1 MVNTLTFIQSECNMK
16 TKLFLTVLLIFSTS
30 EIFLAQQSTDIMSFA
45 GPNGIFINA
54 GIEIPFSSASKT
66 IPFKYKIERSY
77 AGQNNWTEVAQLS
90 APENFESFIKNIYSL
105 NQQLKDSIPA
115 NELPLEL
122 IWKKAKQFERL
133 DSLKYLG
140 NPLVVRLALS
150 VCYLDKQ
157 VDENKS
163 YVYQISKLDRD
174 GKTLESFTTN
184 EISFPGKYRNNPLT
198 IFSKE
203 TSEKLIRLTWK
214 ADASFSP
221 ARFKVYR
228 RENFEGD
235 FQQINPIKIYNS
247 DENQIAFTV
256 VDSTVTAN
264 NTYEY
269 FILPLDYYQN
279 EGTASDTVTVAAFSF
294 NKIFPPYDIK
304 VSEADSLGG
313 LKISWKLD
321 NKNAITSIKIFR
333 SKYSDKEFEELSEVT
348 GFDSVYIDRTA
359 NPMVKYFYYLQL
371 NDQFGEVPLQ
381 SAKVFGLYQSKEIPQ
396 PPLFIHLDSTSIG
409 VKLTWNKPD
418 EFVNTYHI
426 YRNLGDDENLSELKV
441 IQTSDSVVQFLDTSS
456 TLKGNRVYYYSV
468 RAENTSGNLSSF
480 SDTVQVFPKVKTVIN
495 SPKQLK
501 GYSLD
506 GKVFLYWENL
516 FEKDETIEGYKV
528 FRRKVGDVRK
538 EFIALFDTLL
548 PPKQNNFVD
557 TTSSEGN
564 DYEYTVKAVDVFG
577 NESDFSSSIKI
588 NIPEIP
594 ILPPAGLTAV
604 NMDEG
609 IMISWQ
615 PALQENI
622 SGYKVYRYE
631 RGNEPK
637 EISTVNAD
645 TNEYLDKSVKNGNL
659 YFYFVSAVSTNGKES
674 QPSEELGIR
683 R

>member
-1 MVNTLTFIQSECNMK
+1 MK
-16 TKLFLTVLLIFSTS
+16 TKLFLIVLLIVSTS
-30 EIFLAQQSTDIMSFA
+30 EIQFAQQSTDIMSFA

-66 IPFKYKIERSY
+66 IPFKYKIERST
-77 AGQNNWTEVAQLS
+77 AGQNNWTEVTQLS
-90 APENFESFIKNIYSL
+90 APENFDSFIKNIYNI

-133 DSLKYLG
+133 DSMKYLG
-140 NPLVVRLALS
+140 NPLVVRLALG

-163 YVYQISKLDRD
+163 YVYQISKLDKN
-174 GKTLESFTTN
+174 GNILESFTTN
-184 EISFPGKYRNNPLT
+184 EVSFPGKYRNNLLT

-221 ARFKVYR
+221 ARFKIFR
-228 RENFEGD
+228 RENFQGD
-235 FQQINPIKIYNS
+235 FVLINPIKIYNS
-247 DENQIAFTV
+247 DENKIAVTII
-256 VDSTVTAN
+256 DSTVTAN
-264 NTYEY
+264 STYEY

-279 EGTASDTVTVAAFSF
+279 EGMASDTVTLAAFSF

-359 NPMVKYFYYLQL
+359 KPMVKYFYFLQL

-396 PPLFIHLDSTSIG
+396 PPLFLHSDSTSTG
-409 VKLTWNKPD
+409 VKLVWTKPD
-418 EFVNTYHI
+418 EFVNVYHI
-426 YRNLGDDENLSELKV
+426 YRNLGDDEILAELKV

-528 FRRKVGDVRK
+528 FRRNADDVRDG
-538 EFIALFDTLL
+538 FTVLFDTLL

-564 DYEYTVKAVDVFG
+564 DYEYTVKAVDILG
-577 NESDFSSSIKI
+577 NESDLSSSIKI

-594 ILPPAGLTAV
+594 ILPPSGLTAV
-604 NMDEG
+604 NMDNG

-615 PALQENI
+615 PPLQENI
-622 SGYKVYRYE
+622 KEFKIFRYE
-631 RGNEPK
+631 RGNEPLQ
-637 EISTVNAD
+637 IGLVNSD
-645 TNEYLDKSVKNGNL
+645 VNEFIDKSGINGNL
-659 YFYFVSAVSTNGKES
+659 YFYFVSAVSENGKES